1 MSRKLI
7 RNIYIKDLQA
17 APDLEWFTEK
27 DRKHADIAR
36 DAMRDNGA
44 VIQDEFEVPI
54 NDIQLV
60 EFLNKHARLHPCAKT
75 KIGR

>member
-1 MSRKLI
+1 MPKKLI

-17 APDLEWFTEK
+17 APDVEWFSEK
-27 DRKHADIAR
+27 DRKHAEIAR

-44 VIQDEFEVPI
+44 VIVDEFDVPI

-60 EFLNKHARLHPCAKT
+60 EFLNKHARLHPNART
-75 KIGR
+75 KLGR